1 MNLPVKY
8 RPKLFDEVLGQ
19 EHVTRTLKNA
29 LKKKEISTAYLFT
42 GPRGVGKTTV
52 ARLFSKGLNCDKGI
66 TPEPCNVCQSCREI
80 DSSRSLDVIEVDG
93 ASNRGI
99 DQIRSLQ
106 EKVRFAPQRGRYRV
120 IIIDEVHM
128 LTQEAFN
135 ALLKTLEEPPPN
147 VVFIMATTEPRK
159 VPETIVSRT
168 QRFDFRPVSEE
179 LIAQR
184 IRKVAELEGI
194 SVEEEAVQKIARHAE
209 GSLRDGIALLEQLAV
224 YAENSIKSSDV
235 DHLLGVVE
243 ESYYLRLFEA
253 ILERN
258 TLRAIEILDEIMAKG
273 YSPQQFVRGFGE
285 ASEKLMRAHYGL
297 EGSSFSE
304 LGKRLTDGDI
314 IPFLRVALDLQSN
327 VRYTSNPR
335 LLLDYQIMRL
345 TLLPSAVDIAEIL
358 RKSGYNVFERGP
370 AMKLTAE
377 EERRPQVEKFAFSET
392 GEKPGEGK
400 TGGAIPGELQ
410 SEERGIPYEKIR
422 EEQVPFA
429 EPSIEEKTQS
439 GDEITGLTH
448 VIEKENPLLAGI
460 LAYAR
465 IEIKGDD
472 LTLSVQDPFQMDMI
486 KHHEDFIR
494 EKAKEV
500 IGRPLTIRVEKGEGH
515 RDEPDPLLLRLIEKF
530 DLEVI

>member
-52 ARLFSKGLNCDKGI
+52 ARLLSKGLNCEKGI

-99 DQIRSLQ
+99 DQVRSLQ

-194 SVEEEAVQKIARHAE
+194 SIEDEAIIKIARHAE

-224 YAENSIKSSDV
+224 YAENSIKSLDV

-243 ESYYLRLFEA
+243 EAYYLRLFEA
-253 ILERN
+253 VLERD
-258 TLRAIEILDEIMAKG
+258 TVRAIEILDEIMAKG

-285 ASEKLMRAHYGL
+285 ASEKLLRAHYGL
-297 EGSSFSE
+297 EGSSFSD
-304 LGKRLTDGDI
+304 LGKRVTDGDI
-314 IPFLRVALDLQSN
+314 VPFLRVALDLQSGI
-327 VRYTSNPR
+327 RYTSNPR

-345 TLLPSAVDIAEIL
+345 TLLPSAVDIAEML
-358 RKSGYNVFERGP
+358 RKSGYNIFERESAMRPRAVEEVHPREEELILGQGTSTGGKVFEEIPP
-370 AMKLTAE
+370 ADGGT
-377 EERRPQVEKFAFSET
+377 VE
-392 GEKPGEGK
+392 GEALSGE
-400 TGGAIPGELQ
+400 
-410 SEERGIPYEKIR
+410 IR
-422 EEQVPFA
+422 EEQASFS
-429 EPSIEEKTQS
+429 EPLSEGERQS
-439 GDEITGLTH
+439 GNEIVRLTR
-448 VIEKENPLLAGI
+448 VIERENPLLAGI

-465 IEIKGDD
+465 LELKGDD
-472 LTLSVQDPFQMDMI
+472 LTLTVQDPFQMDMI

-500 IGRPLTIRVEKGEGH
+500 IGRPLEIHVEKGEEH
-515 RDEPDPLLLRLIEKF
+515 REEPDPLLLRLIEKF